1 MESTLN
7 YYFNFDMYAR
17 SPNFYFK
24 NHDRINTCF
33 GTLLTL
39 IYIVV
44 SLTLFIYQLI
54 MTIQR
59 KNFKVYDST
68 IYGQEM
74 PFIDLNSNTLYFA
87 FGLEDPQTMNRF
99 IDDSI
104 YVAKIVFVDKAK
116 INDELVT
123 VYQQNLDFEKCNV
136 INFGENYQ
144 HLFLEDE
151 LNNSYCLKK
160 FERNLTLAGGYKYER
175 FSYIRIRIYPCVN
188 STENNFTCKS
198 QEEIDRFMSSGYF
211 SIILKDIGLNPSNY
225 SIPVLPTLQDLYTTI
240 DKRIYKNY
248 ILNLGVT
255 EIHTDIGLFQEK
267 IKTQKYL
274 QFRKEMETFTFRNEE
289 EYYQGKSVIIAQLK
303 LDDNINVQTRSYVKI
318 PEIFSTIGGYMQLMN
333 TAFLLFSIIVN
344 KFNLELKILNSIF
357 KFNLKKKKIIMK
369 LQKLNDWEDM
379 RVSSIHSPTV
389 NFKKMTNISH
399 RLDLLDNKSKNSL
412 IKENE
417 INNISY
423 LNLSE
428 NKNDAENKSKSI
440 ILKKIKR
447 KSNALPF
454 ENSKME
460 HSNKISKK
468 NLNLNLRNTQNH
480 HKENGTNYN
489 LLNSKKNNF
498 FNEMSYKDFNDN
510 IELNMFDY
518 CCCHLIHEK
527 RHKIIELYNIA
538 NSFYRKKLDVIN
550 VFNLLLLTEKNLMKN
565 NNEFVYSINEEL
577 DKKKLK
583 IYGKY

>member
-104 YVAKIVFVDKAK
+104 YAAKIVFVDKAK

-389 NFKKMTNISH
+389 NFKKMTNISRH
-399 RLDLLDNKSKNSL
+399 LDLLDNKSKNSL

-460 HSNKISKK
+460 HSNKISKN
-468 NLNLNLRNTQNH
+468 NLNLNLRNTQDH
-480 HKENGTNYN
+480 HKENGTNHN

-498 FNEMSYKDFNDN
+498 FNEMNYKDFNDN

-577 DKKKLK
+577 DNTFAPKK
-583 IYGKY
+583 

>member
-389 NFKKMTNISH
+389 NFKKMTNISRH
-399 RLDLLDNKSKNSL
+399 LDLLDNKSKNSL

-460 HSNKISKK
+460 HSNKISKN
-468 NLNLNLRNTQNH
+468 NLNLNLRNTQDH

-577 DKKKLK
+577 DNTFAPKK
-583 IYGKY
+583 

>member
-1 MESTLN
+1 MENTLN

-39 IYIVV
+39 VYIIV
-44 SLTLFIYQLI
+44 SLTLFIYHSI
-54 MTIQR
+54 ITIQR
-59 KNFKVYDST
+59 KNFKVHDST

-74 PFIDLNSNTLYFA
+74 PFIDLNSNILYFA
-87 FGLEDPQTMNRF
+87 FGLEDPLTMNRF

-104 YVAKIVFVDKAK
+104 YIPKIVFVDKAK

-123 VYQQNLDFEKCNV
+123 VYQQNLEIEKCNV

-160 FERNLTLAGGYKYER
+160 FEQNLTLAGGYKYQR

-188 STENNFTCKS
+188 SSENNFSCKS
-198 QEEIDRFMSSGYF
+198 QEEIDHFMSSGYF
-211 SIILKDIGLNPSNY
+211 SIILKDIGLNPANY
-225 SIPVLPTLQDLYTTI
+225 SIPVIPTLQDLYTTI

-255 EIHTDIGLFQEK
+255 EIHTDIGLFQED

-303 LDDNINVQTRSYVKI
+303 LDDNINVQTRSYIKI

-333 TAFLLFSIIVN
+333 TAFLLLTIIVN
-344 KFNLELKILNSIF
+344 KFNLELKIINSIF
-357 KFNLKKKKIIMK
+357 KFNLKKKKLIMK
-369 LQKLNDWEDM
+369 LQKLNDYDDLHI
-379 RVSSIHSPTV
+379 SNISNIHTPVV
-389 NFKKMTNISH
+389 NFKKMTNITQH
-399 RLDLLDNKSKNSL
+399 LDLLDNKSKNSL
-412 IKENE
+412 MKENE
-417 INNISY
+417 INNISL
-423 LNLSE
+423 LNFSE
-428 NKNDAENKSKSI
+428 DKNELDNNNKNKI
-440 ILKKIKR
+440 TILKKHKR
-447 KSNALPF
+447 KSNALPI
-454 ENSKME
+454 ENSKIENTKDKM
-460 HSNKISKK
+460 SKK
-468 NLNLNLRNTQNH
+468 NLRLSQEH
-480 HKENGTNYN
+480 IKENGTNFN
-489 LLNSKKNNF
+489 KKNF
-498 FNEMSYKDFNDN
+498 FNELSYKDFNDK

-518 CCCHLIHEK
+518 CCCHLVYEK
-527 RHKIIELYNIA
+527 RHKIIELYNIT
-538 NSFYRKKLDVIN
+538 NSFFRKKLDVVN
-550 VFNLLLLTEKNLMKN
+550 VFNLLLLIEKNLLKN
-565 NNEFVYSINEEL
+565 NSEFVHTINEEL
-577 DKKKLK
+577 ENTFGPKK
-583 IYGKY
+583 

>member
-240 DKRIYKNY
+240 DKKIYKNY

-389 NFKKMTNISH
+389 NFKKMTNISRH
-399 RLDLLDNKSKNSL
+399 LDLLDNKSKNSL

-460 HSNKISKK
+460 HSNKISKN
-468 NLNLNLRNTQNH
+468 NLNLNLRNTQDH

-577 DKKKLK
+577 DNTFAPKK
-583 IYGKY
+583 

>member
-1 MESTLN
+1 MENTLN

-39 IYIVV
+39 VYIIV
-44 SLTLFIYQLI
+44 SLTLFIYHSI
-54 MTIQR
+54 ITIQR
-59 KNFKVYDST
+59 KNFKVHDST

-74 PFIDLNSNTLYFA
+74 PFIDLNSNILYFA
-87 FGLEDPQTMNRF
+87 FGLEDPLTMNRF

-104 YVAKIVFVDKAK
+104 YIPKIVFVDKAK

-123 VYQQNLDFEKCNV
+123 VYQQNLEIEKCNV

-144 HLFLEDE
+144 HLFIEDE

-160 FERNLTLAGGYKYER
+160 FEQNLTLAGGYKYER

-188 STENNFTCKS
+188 SSENNFSCKS
-198 QEEIDRFMSSGYF
+198 QEEIDHFMSSGYF
-211 SIILKDIGLNPSNY
+211 SIILKDIGLNPANY
-225 SIPVLPTLQDLYTTI
+225 SIPVIPTLQDLYTTI

-255 EIHTDIGLFQEK
+255 EIHTDIGLFQED

-303 LDDNINVQTRSYVKI
+303 LDDNINVQTRSYIKI

-333 TAFLLFSIIVN
+333 TAFLLLTIIVN
-344 KFNLELKILNSIF
+344 KFNLELKIINSIF
-357 KFNLKKKKIIMK
+357 KFNLKKKKLIMK
-369 LQKLNDWEDM
+369 LQKLNDYDDLHI
-379 RVSSIHSPTV
+379 SNISNIHTPVV
-389 NFKKMTNISH
+389 NFKKMTNITQH
-399 RLDLLDNKSKNSL
+399 LDLLDNKSKNSL
-412 IKENE
+412 MKENE
-417 INNISY
+417 INNISL
-423 LNLSE
+423 LNFSE
-428 NKNDAENKSKSI
+428 DKNELDNNNKNKI
-440 ILKKIKR
+440 TILKKHKR
-447 KSNALPF
+447 KSNALPI

-460 HSNKISKK
+460 NTKDKMSKK
-468 NLNLNLRNTQNH
+468 NLRLSQDH
-480 HKENGTNYN
+480 IKENGTNFN
-489 LLNSKKNNF
+489 KKNF
-498 FNEMSYKDFNDN
+498 FNELSYKDFNDK

-518 CCCHLIHEK
+518 CCCHLVYEK
-527 RHKIIELYNIA
+527 RHKIIELYNIT
-538 NSFYRKKLDVIN
+538 NSFFRKKLDVVN
-550 VFNLLLLTEKNLMKN
+550 VFNLLLLIEKNLLKN
-565 NNEFVYSINEEL
+565 NSEFVHTINEEL
-577 DKKKLK
+577 ENTFGPKK
-583 IYGKY
+583 

>member
-151 LNNSYCLKK
+151 LKNSYCLKK

-333 TAFLLFSIIVN
+333 TAFLLLSIIVN

-399 RLDLLDNKSKNSL
+399 HLDLLDNKSKNSL

-468 NLNLNLRNTQNH
+468 NLNLNLRNSQDH

-538 NSFYRKKLDVIN
+538 NSFYRKKLDVVN

-577 DKKKLK
+577 DNTFAPKK
-583 IYGKY
+583 

>member
-1 MESTLN
+1 MENTLN

-39 IYIVV
+39 VYIIV
-44 SLTLFIYQLI
+44 SLTLFIYHSI
-54 MTIQR
+54 ITIQR
-59 KNFKVYDST
+59 KNFKVHDST

-74 PFIDLNSNTLYFA
+74 PFIDLNSNILYFA
-87 FGLEDPQTMNRF
+87 FGLEDPLTMNRF

-104 YVAKIVFVDKAK
+104 YIPKIVFVDKAK

-123 VYQQNLDFEKCNV
+123 VYQQNLEIEKCKV

-160 FERNLTLAGGYKYER
+160 FEQNLTLAGGYKYER

-188 STENNFTCKS
+188 SSENNFSCKS
-198 QEEIDRFMSSGYF
+198 QEEIDHFMSSGYF
-211 SIILKDIGLNPSNY
+211 SIILKDIGLNPANY
-225 SIPVLPTLQDLYTTI
+225 SIPVIPTLQDLYTTI

-255 EIHTDIGLFQEK
+255 EIHTDIGLFQED

-303 LDDNINVQTRSYVKI
+303 LDDNINVQTRSYIKI

-333 TAFLLFSIIVN
+333 TAFLLLTIIVN
-344 KFNLELKILNSIF
+344 KFNLELKIINSIF
-357 KFNLKKKKIIMK
+357 KFNLKKKKLIMK
-369 LQKLNDWEDM
+369 LQKLNDYDDLHI
-379 RVSSIHSPTV
+379 SNISNIHTPVV
-389 NFKKMTNISH
+389 NFKKMTNITQH
-399 RLDLLDNKSKNSL
+399 LDLLDNKSKNSL
-412 IKENE
+412 MKENE
-417 INNISY
+417 INNISL
-423 LNLSE
+423 LNFSE
-428 NKNDAENKSKSI
+428 DKNELDNNNKNKI
-440 ILKKIKR
+440 TILKKHKR
-447 KSNALPF
+447 KSNALPI

-460 HSNKISKK
+460 NTKDKMPKK
-468 NLNLNLRNTQNH
+468 NLRLSQDH
-480 HKENGTNYN
+480 IKENGTNFN
-489 LLNSKKNNF
+489 KKNI
-498 FNEMSYKDFNDN
+498 FNELSYKDFNDK

-518 CCCHLIHEK
+518 CCCHLVYEK
-527 RHKIIELYNIA
+527 RHKIIELYNIT
-538 NSFYRKKLDVIN
+538 NSFYRKKLDVVN
-550 VFNLLLLTEKNLMKN
+550 VFNLLLLIEKNLLKN
-565 NNEFVYSINEEL
+565 NSEFVHTINEEL
-577 DKKKLK
+577 ENTFGPKK
-583 IYGKY
+583 

>member
-1 MESTLN
+1 MENTLN

-39 IYIVV
+39 VYIIV
-44 SLTLFIYQLI
+44 SLTLFIYHSI
-54 MTIQR
+54 ITIQR
-59 KNFKVYDST
+59 KNFKVHDST

-74 PFIDLNSNTLYFA
+74 PFIDLNSNILYFA
-87 FGLEDPQTMNRF
+87 FGLEDPLTMNRF

-104 YVAKIVFVDKAK
+104 YIPKIVFVDKAK

-123 VYQQNLDFEKCNV
+123 VYQQNLEIEKCKV

-160 FERNLTLAGGYKYER
+160 FEQNLTLAGGYKYER

-188 STENNFTCKS
+188 SSENNFSCKS
-198 QEEIDRFMSSGYF
+198 QEEIDHFMSSGYF
-211 SIILKDIGLNPSNY
+211 SIILKDIGLNPANY
-225 SIPVLPTLQDLYTTI
+225 SIPVIPTLQDLYTTI

-255 EIHTDIGLFQEK
+255 EIHTDIGLFQED

-303 LDDNINVQTRSYVKI
+303 LDDNINVQTRSYIKI

-333 TAFLLFSIIVN
+333 TAFLLLTIIVN
-344 KFNLELKILNSIF
+344 KFNLELKIINSIF
-357 KFNLKKKKIIMK
+357 KFNLKKKKLIMK
-369 LQKLNDWEDM
+369 LQKLNDYDDLHI
-379 RVSSIHSPTV
+379 SNISNIHTPVV
-389 NFKKMTNISH
+389 NFKKMKNITQH
-399 RLDLLDNKSKNSL
+399 LDLLDNKSKNSL
-412 IKENE
+412 MKENE
-417 INNISY
+417 INNISL
-423 LNLSE
+423 LNFSE
-428 NKNDAENKSKSI
+428 DKNELDNNNKNKI
-440 ILKKIKR
+440 TILKKHKR
-447 KSNALPF
+447 KSNALPI

-460 HSNKISKK
+460 NTKDKMSKK
-468 NLNLNLRNTQNH
+468 NLRLSQDH
-480 HKENGTNYN
+480 IKENGTNFN
-489 LLNSKKNNF
+489 KKNF
-498 FNEMSYKDFNDN
+498 FNELSYKDFNDK

-518 CCCHLIHEK
+518 CCCHLVYEK
-527 RHKIIELYNIA
+527 RHKIIELYNIT
-538 NSFYRKKLDVIN
+538 NSFYRKKLDVVN
-550 VFNLLLLTEKNLMKN
+550 VFNLLLLIEKNLLKN
-565 NNEFVYSINEEL
+565 NSEFVHTINEEL
-577 DKKKLK
+577 ENTFGPKK
-583 IYGKY
+583 

>member
-379 RVSSIHSPTV
+379 RISSIHSPTV
-389 NFKKMTNISH
+389 NFKKMTNISRH
-399 RLDLLDNKSKNSL
+399 LDLLDNKSKNSL

-468 NLNLNLRNTQNH
+468 KLNLNLRNTQDH

-538 NSFYRKKLDVIN
+538 NSFYRKKLDVVN

-577 DKKKLK
+577 DNTFAPKK
-583 IYGKY
+583 

>member
-333 TAFLLFSIIVN
+333 TAFLLLSIIVN

-399 RLDLLDNKSKNSL
+399 HLDLLDNKSKNSL

-468 NLNLNLRNTQNH
+468 NLNLNLRNTQDH

-538 NSFYRKKLDVIN
+538 NSFYRKKLDVVN

-577 DKKKLK
+577 DNTFAPKK
-583 IYGKY
+583 

>member
-1 MESTLN
+1 MENTLN

-39 IYIVV
+39 VYIIV
-44 SLTLFIYQLI
+44 SLTLFIYHSI
-54 MTIQR
+54 ITIQR
-59 KNFKVYDST
+59 KNFKVHDST

-74 PFIDLNSNTLYFA
+74 PFIDLNSNILYFA
-87 FGLEDPQTMNRF
+87 FGLEDPLTMNRF

-104 YVAKIVFVDKAK
+104 YIPKIVFVDKAK

-123 VYQQNLDFEKCNV
+123 VYQQNLEIEKCKV

-160 FERNLTLAGGYKYER
+160 FEQNLTLAGGYKYER

-188 STENNFTCKS
+188 SSENNFSCKS
-198 QEEIDRFMSSGYF
+198 QEEIDHFMSSGYF
-211 SIILKDIGLNPSNY
+211 SIILKDIGLNPANY
-225 SIPVLPTLQDLYTTI
+225 SIPVIPTLQDLYTTI

-255 EIHTDIGLFQEK
+255 EIHTDIGLFQED

-303 LDDNINVQTRSYVKI
+303 LDDNINVQTRSYIKI

-333 TAFLLFSIIVN
+333 TAFLLLTIIVN
-344 KFNLELKILNSIF
+344 KFNLELKIINSIF
-357 KFNLKKKKIIMK
+357 KFNLKKKKLIMK
-369 LQKLNDWEDM
+369 LQKLNDYDDLHI
-379 RVSSIHSPTV
+379 SNISNIHTPVV
-389 NFKKMTNISH
+389 NFKKMTNITQH
-399 RLDLLDNKSKNSL
+399 LDLLDNKSKNSL
-412 IKENE
+412 MKENE
-417 INNISY
+417 INNISL
-423 LNLSE
+423 LNFSE
-428 NKNDAENKSKSI
+428 NKNELDNNNKNKI
-440 ILKKIKR
+440 TILKKHKR
-447 KSNALPF
+447 KSNALPI
-454 ENSKME
+454 ENSKIENTKDKM
-460 HSNKISKK
+460 SKK
-468 NLNLNLRNTQNH
+468 NLRLSQDH
-480 HKENGTNYN
+480 IKENGTNFN
-489 LLNSKKNNF
+489 KKNI
-498 FNEMSYKDFNDN
+498 FNELSYKDFNDK

-518 CCCHLIHEK
+518 CCCHLVYEK
-527 RHKIIELYNIA
+527 RHKIIELYNIT
-538 NSFYRKKLDVIN
+538 NSFFRKKLDVVN
-550 VFNLLLLTEKNLMKN
+550 VFNLLLLIEKNLLKN
-565 NNEFVYSINEEL
+565 NSEFVHTINEEL
-577 DKKKLK
+577 ENTFGPKK
-583 IYGKY
+583 

>member
-333 TAFLLFSIIVN
+333 TAFLLLSIIVN

-399 RLDLLDNKSKNSL
+399 HLDLLDNKSKNSL

-468 NLNLNLRNTQNH
+468 NLNLNLRNTQDH

-489 LLNSKKNNF
+489 LLISKKNNF

-527 RHKIIELYNIA
+527 RHKIIELYNIV
-538 NSFYRKKLDVIN
+538 NSFYRKKLDVVN

-577 DKKKLK
+577 DNTFAPKK
-583 IYGKY
+583 

>member
-1 MESTLN
+1 MENTLN

-39 IYIVV
+39 VYIIV
-44 SLTLFIYQLI
+44 SLTLFIYHSI
-54 MTIQR
+54 ITIQR
-59 KNFKVYDST
+59 KNFKVHDST

-74 PFIDLNSNTLYFA
+74 PFIDLNSNILYFA
-87 FGLEDPQTMNRF
+87 FGLEDPLTMNRF

-104 YVAKIVFVDKAK
+104 YIPKIVFVDKAK

-123 VYQQNLDFEKCNV
+123 VYQQNLEIEKCKV

-160 FERNLTLAGGYKYER
+160 FEQNLTLAGGYKYER

-188 STENNFTCKS
+188 SSENNFSCKS
-198 QEEIDRFMSSGYF
+198 QEEIDHFMSSGYF
-211 SIILKDIGLNPSNY
+211 SIILKDIGLNPANY
-225 SIPVLPTLQDLYTTI
+225 SIPVIPTLQDLYTTI

-255 EIHTDIGLFQEK
+255 EIHTDIGLFQEN

-303 LDDNINVQTRSYVKI
+303 LDDNINVQTRSYIKI

-333 TAFLLFSIIVN
+333 TAFLLLTIIVN
-344 KFNLELKILNSIF
+344 KFNLELKIINSIF
-357 KFNLKKKKIIMK
+357 KFNLKKKKLIMK
-369 LQKLNDWEDM
+369 LQKLNDYDDLHI
-379 RVSSIHSPTV
+379 SNISNIHTPVV
-389 NFKKMTNISH
+389 NFKKMKNITQH
-399 RLDLLDNKSKNSL
+399 LDLLDNKSKNSL
-412 IKENE
+412 MKENE
-417 INNISY
+417 INNISL
-423 LNLSE
+423 LNFSE
-428 NKNDAENKSKSI
+428 NKKDLDNNNKNKI
-440 ILKKIKR
+440 TILKKHKR
-447 KSNALPF
+447 KSNALPI
-454 ENSKME
+454 ENSKIENTKDKM
-460 HSNKISKK
+460 SKK
-468 NLNLNLRNTQNH
+468 NLRLSQDH
-480 HKENGTNYN
+480 IKENGTNFN
-489 LLNSKKNNF
+489 KKNI
-498 FNEMSYKDFNDN
+498 FNELSYKDFNDK

-518 CCCHLIHEK
+518 CCCHLVYEK
-527 RHKIIELYNIA
+527 RHKIIELYNIT
-538 NSFYRKKLDVIN
+538 NSFYRKKLDVVN
-550 VFNLLLLTEKNLMKN
+550 VFNLLLLIEKNLLKN
-565 NNEFVYSINEEL
+565 NSEFVHTINEEL
-577 DKKKLK
+577 ENTFGPKK
-583 IYGKY
+583 

>member
-333 TAFLLFSIIVN
+333 TAFLLLSIIVN

-399 RLDLLDNKSKNSL
+399 HLDLLDNKSKNSL

-468 NLNLNLRNTQNH
+468 NLNLRNTQDH

-527 RHKIIELYNIA
+527 RHKIIELYNIV
-538 NSFYRKKLDVIN
+538 NSFYRKKLDVVN

-577 DKKKLK
+577 DNTFAPKK
-583 IYGKY
+583 

>member
-333 TAFLLFSIIVN
+333 TAFLLLSIIVN

-460 HSNKISKK
+460 HSNKISKN

-577 DKKKLK
+577 DNTFAPKK
-583 IYGKY
+583 

>member
-1 MESTLN
+1 MENTLN

-39 IYIVV
+39 VYIIV
-44 SLTLFIYQLI
+44 SLTLFIYHSI
-54 MTIQR
+54 ITIQR
-59 KNFKVYDST
+59 KNFKVHDST

-74 PFIDLNSNTLYFA
+74 PFIDLNSNILYFA
-87 FGLEDPQTMNRF
+87 FGLEDPITMNRF

-104 YVAKIVFVDKAK
+104 YIPKIVFVDKAK

-123 VYQQNLDFEKCNV
+123 VYQQNLEIEKCNV

-160 FERNLTLAGGYKYER
+160 FEQNLTLAGGYKYER

-188 STENNFTCKS
+188 SSENNFSCKS
-198 QEEIDRFMSSGYF
+198 QEEIDHFMSSGYF
-211 SIILKDIGLNPSNY
+211 SIILKDIGLNPANY
-225 SIPVLPTLQDLYTTI
+225 SIPVIPTLQDLYTTI

-255 EIHTDIGLFQEK
+255 EIHTDIGLFQED

-303 LDDNINVQTRSYVKI
+303 LDDNINVQTRSYIKI

-333 TAFLLFSIIVN
+333 TAFLLLTIIVN
-344 KFNLELKILNSIF
+344 KFNLELKIINSIF
-357 KFNLKKKKIIMK
+357 KFNLKKKKLIMK
-369 LQKLNDWEDM
+369 LQKLNDYDDLHI
-379 RVSSIHSPTV
+379 SNISNIHTPVV
-389 NFKKMTNISH
+389 NFKKMTNITQH
-399 RLDLLDNKSKNSL
+399 LDLLDNKSKNSL
-412 IKENE
+412 MKENE
-417 INNISY
+417 INNISL
-423 LNLSE
+423 LNFSE
-428 NKNDAENKSKSI
+428 DKNELDNNNKNKI
-440 ILKKIKR
+440 TILKKHKR
-447 KSNALPF
+447 KSNALPI

-460 HSNKISKK
+460 NTKDKMSKK
-468 NLNLNLRNTQNH
+468 NLRLSQDH
-480 HKENGTNYN
+480 IKENGTNFN
-489 LLNSKKNNF
+489 KKNF
-498 FNEMSYKDFNDN
+498 FNELSYKDFNDK

-518 CCCHLIHEK
+518 CCCHLVYEK
-527 RHKIIELYNIA
+527 RHKIIELYNIT
-538 NSFYRKKLDVIN
+538 NSFFRKKLDVVN
-550 VFNLLLLTEKNLMKN
+550 VFNLLLLIEKNLLKN
-565 NNEFVYSINEEL
+565 NSEFVHTINEEL
-577 DKKKLK
+577 ENTFGPKK
-583 IYGKY
+583 

>member
-1 MESTLN
+1 MENTLN

-39 IYIVV
+39 VYIIV
-44 SLTLFIYQLI
+44 SLTLFIYHSI
-54 MTIQR
+54 ITIQR
-59 KNFKVYDST
+59 KNFKVHDST

-74 PFIDLNSNTLYFA
+74 PFIDLNSNILYFA
-87 FGLEDPQTMNRF
+87 FGLEDPLTMNRF

-104 YVAKIVFVDKAK
+104 YIPKIVFVDKAK

-123 VYQQNLDFEKCNV
+123 VYQQNLEIEKCNV

-160 FERNLTLAGGYKYER
+160 FEQNLTLAGGYKYER

-188 STENNFTCKS
+188 SSENNFSCKS
-198 QEEIDRFMSSGYF
+198 QEEIDHFMSSGYF
-211 SIILKDIGLNPSNY
+211 SIILKDIGLNPANY
-225 SIPVLPTLQDLYTTI
+225 SIPVIPTLQDLYTTI

-255 EIHTDIGLFQEK
+255 EIHTDIGLFQED

-303 LDDNINVQTRSYVKI
+303 LDDNINVQTRSYIKI

-333 TAFLLFSIIVN
+333 TAFLLLTIIVN
-344 KFNLELKILNSIF
+344 KFNLELKIINSIF
-357 KFNLKKKKIIMK
+357 KFNLKKKKLIMK
-369 LQKLNDWEDM
+369 LQKLNDYDDLHI
-379 RVSSIHSPTV
+379 SNISNIHTPVV
-389 NFKKMTNISH
+389 NFKKMTNITQH
-399 RLDLLDNKSKNSL
+399 LDLLDNKSKNSL
-412 IKENE
+412 MKENE
-417 INNISY
+417 INNISL
-423 LNLSE
+423 LNFSE
-428 NKNDAENKSKSI
+428 NKKDLDNNNKNKI
-440 ILKKIKR
+440 TILKKHKR
-447 KSNALPF
+447 KSNALPI
-454 ENSKME
+454 ENSKIENTKDKM
-460 HSNKISKK
+460 SKK
-468 NLNLNLRNTQNH
+468 NLRLSQDH
-480 HKENGTNYN
+480 IKENGTNFN
-489 LLNSKKNNF
+489 KKNI
-498 FNEMSYKDFNDN
+498 FNELSYKDFNDK

-518 CCCHLIHEK
+518 CCCHLVYEK
-527 RHKIIELYNIA
+527 RHKIIELYNIT
-538 NSFYRKKLDVIN
+538 NSFYRKKLDVVN
-550 VFNLLLLTEKNLMKN
+550 VFNLLLLIEKNLLKN
-565 NNEFVYSINEEL
+565 NSEFVHTINEEL
-577 DKKKLK
+577 ENTFGPKK
-583 IYGKY
+583 

>member
-1 MESTLN
+1 MENTLN

-39 IYIVV
+39 VYIIV
-44 SLTLFIYQLI
+44 SLTLFIYHSI
-54 MTIQR
+54 ITIQR
-59 KNFKVYDST
+59 KNFKVHDST

-74 PFIDLNSNTLYFA
+74 PFIDLNSNILYFA
-87 FGLEDPQTMNRF
+87 FGLEDPLTMNRF

-104 YVAKIVFVDKAK
+104 YIPKIVFVDKAK

-123 VYQQNLDFEKCNV
+123 VYQQNLEIEKCKV

-160 FERNLTLAGGYKYER
+160 FEQNLTLAGGYKYER

-188 STENNFTCKS
+188 SSENNFSCKS
-198 QEEIDRFMSSGYF
+198 QEEIDHFMSSGYF
-211 SIILKDIGLNPSNY
+211 SIILKDIGLNPANY
-225 SIPVLPTLQDLYTTI
+225 SIPVIPTLQDLYTTI

-255 EIHTDIGLFQEK
+255 EIHTDIGLFQED

-303 LDDNINVQTRSYVKI
+303 LDDNINVQTRSYIKI

-333 TAFLLFSIIVN
+333 TAFLLLTIIVN
-344 KFNLELKILNSIF
+344 KFNLELKIINSIF
-357 KFNLKKKKIIMK
+357 KFNLKKKKLIMK
-369 LQKLNDWEDM
+369 LQKLNDYDDLHI
-379 RVSSIHSPTV
+379 SNISNIHTPVV
-389 NFKKMTNISH
+389 NFKKMTNITQH
-399 RLDLLDNKSKNSL
+399 LDLLDNKSKNSL
-412 IKENE
+412 MKENE
-417 INNISY
+417 INNISL
-423 LNLSE
+423 LNFSE
-428 NKNDAENKSKSI
+428 DKNELDNNNKNKI
-440 ILKKIKR
+440 TILKKHKR
-447 KSNALPF
+447 KSNALPI

-460 HSNKISKK
+460 NTKDKMSKK
-468 NLNLNLRNTQNH
+468 NLRLSQDH
-480 HKENGTNYN
+480 IKENGTNFN
-489 LLNSKKNNF
+489 KKNI
-498 FNEMSYKDFNDN
+498 FNELSYKDFNDK

-518 CCCHLIHEK
+518 CCCHLVYEK
-527 RHKIIELYNIA
+527 RHKIIELYNIT
-538 NSFYRKKLDVIN
+538 NSFYRKKLDVVN
-550 VFNLLLLTEKNLMKN
+550 VFNLLLLIEKNLLKN
-565 NNEFVYSINEEL
+565 NSEFVHTINEEL
-577 DKKKLK
+577 ENTFGPKK
-583 IYGKY
+583 

>member
-389 NFKKMTNISH
+389 NFKKMTNISRH
-399 RLDLLDNKSKNSL
+399 LDLLDNKSKNSL

-460 HSNKISKK
+460 HSNKISKN

-550 VFNLLLLTEKNLMKN
+550 VFNLLLLTEKNLVKN

-577 DKKKLK
+577 DNTFAPKK
-583 IYGKY
+583 

>member
-1 MESTLN
+1 MENTLN

-39 IYIVV
+39 VYIIV
-44 SLTLFIYQLI
+44 SLTLFIYHSI
-54 MTIQR
+54 ITIQR
-59 KNFKVYDST
+59 KNFKVHDST

-74 PFIDLNSNTLYFA
+74 PFIDLNSNILYFA
-87 FGLEDPQTMNRF
+87 FGLEDPLTMNRF

-104 YVAKIVFVDKAK
+104 YIPKIVFVDKAK

-123 VYQQNLDFEKCNV
+123 VYQQNLEIEKCKV

-160 FERNLTLAGGYKYER
+160 FEQNLTLAGGYKYER

-188 STENNFTCKS
+188 SSENNFSCKS
-198 QEEIDRFMSSGYF
+198 QEEIDHFMSSGYF
-211 SIILKDIGLNPSNY
+211 SIILKDIGLNPANY
-225 SIPVLPTLQDLYTTI
+225 SIPVIPTLQDLYTTI

-255 EIHTDIGLFQEK
+255 EIHTDIGLFQED

-303 LDDNINVQTRSYVKI
+303 LDDNINVQTRSYIKI

-333 TAFLLFSIIVN
+333 TAFLLLTIIVN
-344 KFNLELKILNSIF
+344 KFNLELKIINSIF
-357 KFNLKKKKIIMK
+357 KFNLKKKKLIMK
-369 LQKLNDWEDM
+369 LQKLNDYDDLHI
-379 RVSSIHSPTV
+379 SNISNIHTPVV
-389 NFKKMTNISH
+389 NFKKMTNISQH
-399 RLDLLDNKSKNSL
+399 LDLLDNKSKNSL
-412 IKENE
+412 MKENE
-417 INNISY
+417 INNISL
-423 LNLSE
+423 LNFSE
-428 NKNDAENKSKSI
+428 DKNELDNNNKNKI
-440 ILKKIKR
+440 TILKKHKR
-447 KSNALPF
+447 KSNALPI
-454 ENSKME
+454 ENSKIENTKDKM
-460 HSNKISKK
+460 SK
-468 NLNLNLRNTQNH
+468 NNLRLSQDH
-480 HKENGTNYN
+480 IKENGTNFN
-489 LLNSKKNNF
+489 KKNI
-498 FNEMSYKDFNDN
+498 FNELSYKDFNDK

-518 CCCHLIHEK
+518 CCCHLVYEK
-527 RHKIIELYNIA
+527 RRKIIELFNIT
-538 NSFYRKKLDVIN
+538 NSFYRKKLDVVN
-550 VFNLLLLTEKNLMKN
+550 VFNLLLLIEKNLLKN
-565 NNEFVYSINEEL
+565 NSEFVHTINEEL
-577 DKKKLK
+577 ENTFGPKK
-583 IYGKY
+583 

>member
-379 RVSSIHSPTV
+379 RISSIHSPTV
-389 NFKKMTNISH
+389 NFKKMTNISRH
-399 RLDLLDNKSKNSL
+399 LDLLDNKSKNSL

-460 HSNKISKK
+460 HSNKISKN

-577 DKKKLK
+577 DNTFAPKK
-583 IYGKY
+583 

>member
-460 HSNKISKK
+460 HSNKISKN
-468 NLNLNLRNTQNH
+468 NLNLNLRNTQDH

-538 NSFYRKKLDVIN
+538 NSFYRKKLDVVN

-577 DKKKLK
+577 DNTFAPKK
-583 IYGKY
+583 

>member
-240 DKRIYKNY
+240 DKKIYKNY

-389 NFKKMTNISH
+389 NFKKMTNISRH
-399 RLDLLDNKSKNSL
+399 LDLLDNKSKNSL

-468 NLNLNLRNTQNH
+468 NLNLNLRNTQDH

-577 DKKKLK
+577 DNTFAPKK
-583 IYGKY
+583 

>member
-1 MESTLN
+1 MKNTLN

-39 IYIVV
+39 VYIIV
-44 SLTLFIYQLI
+44 SLTLFIYHSI
-54 MTIQR
+54 ITIQR
-59 KNFKVYDST
+59 KNFKVHDST

-74 PFIDLNSNTLYFA
+74 PFIDLNSNILYFA
-87 FGLEDPQTMNRF
+87 FGLEDPLTMNRF

-104 YVAKIVFVDKAK
+104 YIPKIVFVDKAK

-123 VYQQNLDFEKCNV
+123 VYQQNLEIEKCNL

-160 FERNLTLAGGYKYER
+160 FEQNLTLAGGYKYER

-188 STENNFTCKS
+188 SSENNFSCKS
-198 QEEIDRFMSSGYF
+198 QEEIDHFMSSGYF
-211 SIILKDIGLNPSNY
+211 SIILKDIGLNPANY
-225 SIPVLPTLQDLYTTI
+225 SIPVIPTLQDLYTTI

-255 EIHTDIGLFQEK
+255 EIHTDIGLFQEN

-303 LDDNINVQTRSYVKI
+303 LDDNINVQTRSYIKI

-333 TAFLLFSIIVN
+333 TAFLLLTIIVN
-344 KFNLELKILNSIF
+344 KFNLELKIINSIF
-357 KFNLKKKKIIMK
+357 KFNLKKKKLIMK
-369 LQKLNDWEDM
+369 LQKLNDYDDLHI
-379 RVSSIHSPTV
+379 SNISNIHTPVV
-389 NFKKMTNISH
+389 NFKKMTNITQH
-399 RLDLLDNKSKNSL
+399 LDLLDNKSKNSL
-412 IKENE
+412 MKENE
-417 INNISY
+417 INNISL
-423 LNLSE
+423 LNFSE
-428 NKNDAENKSKSI
+428 NKNELDNNNKNKI
-440 ILKKIKR
+440 TILKKHKR
-447 KSNALPF
+447 KSNALPI
-454 ENSKME
+454 ENSKIENTKDKM
-460 HSNKISKK
+460 SKI
-468 NLNLNLRNTQNH
+468 NLRLSQDH
-480 HKENGTNYN
+480 IKENGTNFN
-489 LLNSKKNNF
+489 KKNI
-498 FNEMSYKDFNDN
+498 FNELSYKDFNDK

-518 CCCHLIHEK
+518 CCCHLVYEK
-527 RHKIIELYNIA
+527 RHKIIELYNIT
-538 NSFYRKKLDVIN
+538 NSFFRKKLDVVN
-550 VFNLLLLTEKNLMKN
+550 VFNLLLLIEKNLLKN
-565 NNEFVYSINEEL
+565 NSEFVHTINEEL
-577 DKKKLK
+577 ENTFGPKK
-583 IYGKY
+583 

>member
-240 DKRIYKNY
+240 DKKIYKNY

-389 NFKKMTNISH
+389 NFKKMTNISRH
-399 RLDLLDNKSKNSL
+399 LDLLDNKSKNSL

-460 HSNKISKK
+460 HSNKISKN
-468 NLNLNLRNTQNH
+468 NLNLNLRNTQEH

-577 DKKKLK
+577 DNTFAPKK
-583 IYGKY
+583 

>member
-389 NFKKMTNISH
+389 NFKKMTNISRH
-399 RLDLLDNKSKNSL
+399 LDLLDNKSKNSL

-460 HSNKISKK
+460 HSNKISKN
-468 NLNLNLRNTQNH
+468 NLNLNLRNTQDH
-480 HKENGTNYN
+480 HKENGTNHN

-577 DKKKLK
+577 DNTFAPKK
-583 IYGKY
+583 

>member
-389 NFKKMTNISH
+389 NFKKMTNISRH
-399 RLDLLDNKSKNSL
+399 LDLLDNKSKNSL

-468 NLNLNLRNTQNH
+468 KLNLNLRNTQDH

-538 NSFYRKKLDVIN
+538 NSFYRKKLDVVN

-577 DKKKLK
+577 DNTFAPKK
-583 IYGKY
+583 

>member
-389 NFKKMTNISH
+389 NFKKMTNISRH
-399 RLDLLDNKSKNSL
+399 LDLLDNKSKNSL

-577 DKKKLK
+577 DNTFAPKK
-583 IYGKY
+583 

>member
-1 MESTLN
+1 MENTLN

-39 IYIVV
+39 VYIIV
-44 SLTLFIYQLI
+44 SLTLFIYHSI
-54 MTIQR
+54 ITIQR
-59 KNFKVYDST
+59 KNFKVHDST

-74 PFIDLNSNTLYFA
+74 PFIDLNSNILYFA
-87 FGLEDPQTMNRF
+87 FGLEDPLTMNRF

-104 YVAKIVFVDKAK
+104 YIPKIVFVDKAK

-123 VYQQNLDFEKCNV
+123 VYQQNLEIEKCKV

-160 FERNLTLAGGYKYER
+160 FEQNLTLAGGYKYER

-188 STENNFTCKS
+188 SSENNFSCKS
-198 QEEIDRFMSSGYF
+198 QEEIDHFMSSGYF
-211 SIILKDIGLNPSNY
+211 SIILKDIGLNPANY
-225 SIPVLPTLQDLYTTI
+225 SIPVIPTLQDLYTTI

-255 EIHTDIGLFQEK
+255 EIHTDIGLFQED

-303 LDDNINVQTRSYVKI
+303 LDDNINVQTRSYIKI

-333 TAFLLFSIIVN
+333 TAFLLLTIIVN
-344 KFNLELKILNSIF
+344 KFNLELKIINSIF
-357 KFNLKKKKIIMK
+357 KFNLKKKKLIMK
-369 LQKLNDWEDM
+369 LQKLNDYDDLHI
-379 RVSSIHSPTV
+379 SNISNIHTPVV
-389 NFKKMTNISH
+389 NFKKMTNITQH
-399 RLDLLDNKSKNSL
+399 LDLLDNKSKNSL
-412 IKENE
+412 MKENE
-417 INNISY
+417 INNISL
-423 LNLSE
+423 LNFSE
-428 NKNDAENKSKSI
+428 DKNELDNNNKNKI
-440 ILKKIKR
+440 TILKKHKR
-447 KSNALPF
+447 KSNALPV

-460 HSNKISKK
+460 NTKDKMSKK
-468 NLNLNLRNTQNH
+468 NLRLSQDH
-480 HKENGTNYN
+480 IKENGTNFN
-489 LLNSKKNNF
+489 KKNI
-498 FNEMSYKDFNDN
+498 FNELSYKDFNDK

-518 CCCHLIHEK
+518 CCCHLVYEK
-527 RHKIIELYNIA
+527 RHKIIELYNIT
-538 NSFYRKKLDVIN
+538 NSFFRKKLDVVN
-550 VFNLLLLTEKNLMKN
+550 VFNLLLLIEKNLLKN
-565 NNEFVYSINEEL
+565 NSEFVHTINEEL
-577 DKKKLK
+577 ENTFGPKK
-583 IYGKY
+583 

>member
-240 DKRIYKNY
+240 DKKIYKNY

-333 TAFLLFSIIVN
+333 TAFLLLSIIVN

-389 NFKKMTNISH
+389 NFKKMTNISQH
-399 RLDLLDNKSKNSL
+399 LDLLDNKSKNSL

-428 NKNDAENKSKSI
+428 NKNDAEHKSKSI

-468 NLNLNLRNTQNH
+468 NLNLNLRNTQDH

-538 NSFYRKKLDVIN
+538 NSFYRKKLDVVN

-577 DKKKLK
+577 DNTFAPKK
-583 IYGKY
+583 